1 MCSLVI
7 QLIVFQIAQLKVEH
21 FLKTFGIN
29 TKMLNESLEKKS
41 IVVNAFFV
49 VYMSMK
55 MFLLNFYFKNCRAFS
70 SMIV

>member
-7 QLIVFQIAQLKVEH
+7 QLIVFQIAQLKVEN